1 MFGGMEDSPKGR
13 EIKHV
18 EGTPGEIV
26 SRGKQIESLGKK
38 MHDAATTLQTLKDNT
53 LSDGQQQGQAIQK
66 LQEIIGDSHEKLREA
81 GDLYEPVGPVLV
93 QYGESLE
100 SCKPR
105 IDSSANTCKELWST
119 YENLPGDKEDST
131 TEEEGGILGIGGTD
145 KEEAADNK
153 TKKEAYDNWKAE
165 AETFDTWYD
174 VWEDAFDT
182 ATNGITDGTAG
193 KIEDSF
199 WSDLAD
205 ILSIAA
211 IVIGIVALVIGGP
224 ILAAIALAVA
234 AAYLFVVV
242 MQYCNDEASVTDIV
256 MAGIGIVPFG
266 KLTTFSKLAH
276 LNKASFMKG
285 MFGKFQACKGLGAA
299 LKSPKPFYKDG
310 LIGAFKYR
318 GASNGFQKL
327 IFGNEGLKSIHRTH
341 KAFWKGAGPE
351 LAAIRNGNAVRNLAA
366 FDWAVSSVSGAA
378 SNWSK
383 VEQLPGFDIPKIQL
397 PSVVG

>member
-18 EGTPGEIV
+18 EGTPGDIV

-38 MHDAATTLQTLKDNT
+38 MRDAATTLQTLKDNS

-105 IDSSANTCKELWST
+105 IDGSANTCKELWST
-119 YENLPGDKEDST
+119 YENLPGDKDDSA
-131 TEEEGGILGIGGTD
+131 TEEEGGLLGIGGTD

-153 TKKEAYDNWKAE
+153 AKKDAYDNWKAE

-182 ATNGITDGTAG
+182 ATNGITDGTSG

-199 WSDLAD
+199 WSD
-205 ILSIAA
+205 IAEVMA
-211 IVIGIVALVIGGP
+211 VVTVVIAVVALVIGGP
-224 ILAAIALAVA
+224 ILAAIALVAGVIYLAAVIG
-234 AAYLFVVV
+234 
-242 MQYCNDEASVTDIV
+242 QYCNDEANKTDIFLAAV
-256 MAGIGIVPFG
+256 SIIPVG
-266 KLTTFSKLAH
+266 KMTTFGKLAH
-276 LNKASFMKG
+276 LNKAATKSAL
-285 MFGKFQACKGLGAA
+285 FGPFTACKGLTSA
-299 LKSPKPFYKDG
+299 LKNPKLFYKDG

-318 GASNGFQKL
+318 GAGAGFQKL
-327 IFGNEGLKSIHRTH
+327 VLGNEGFKSVYRSH
-341 KAFWKGAGPE
+341 KALWEGAE
-351 LAAIRNGNAVRNLAA
+351 FAAIRNGGAVKNLAR
-366 FDWAVSSVSGAA
+366 FDYAIGTGTGALGTYDKIDRIPGI
-378 SNWSK
+378 N
-383 VEQLPGFDIPKIQL
+383 LPGAPQL
-397 PSVVG
+397 PSWVG

>member
-18 EGTPGEIV
+18 EGRPGEIV

-53 LSDGQQQGQAIQK
+53 LSDGQQQGKAIQK
-66 LQEIIGDSHEKLREA
+66 LQEVIGDSHEKLKEA

-100 SCKPR
+100 TCKPN
-105 IDSSANTCKELWST
+105 IDASANACKELWST
-119 YENLPGDKEDST
+119 YESLPGDKEDST
-131 TEEEGGILGIGGTD
+131 TEEEGGFLGIGGTD
-145 KEEAADNK
+145 EEEAADNK
-153 TKKEAYDNWKAE
+153 AKKVAYDNWKSE

-174 VWEDAFDT
+174 VWEEAFDT
-182 ATNGITDGTAG
+182 ATNGITEGTAG

-205 ILSIAA
+205 VLSVAA
-211 IVIGIVALVIGGP
+211 LVIGIVALVIGGP

-242 MQYCNDEASVTDIV
+242 MQYANGEANVTDIV
-256 MAGIGIVPFG
+256 LAGVGIVPFG
-266 KLTTFSKLAH
+266 KLTSFSKLAH
-276 LNKASFMKG
+276 LNRSSLTSTLFANFKSC
-285 MFGKFQACKGLGAA
+285 QGLSNA
-299 LKSPKPFYKDG
+299 LKSPKLFYKDG

-341 KAFWKGAGPE
+341 KSFWQGAGPE
-351 LAAIRNGNAVRNLAA
+351 LAAIRGGNAVRNLAT
-366 FDWAVSSVSGAA
+366 FDWAVSSVSGFA
-378 SNWSK
+378 SNWNHVDK
-383 VEQLPGFDIPKIQL
+383 LPGFDIPDIKL
-397 PSVVG
+397 PSVVS

>member
-105 IDSSANTCKELWST
+105 IDASANTCKELWST
-119 YENLPGDKEDST
+119 YENLPGDKDDST
-131 TEEEGGILGIGGTD
+131 TEEEGGLLGIGGTD
-145 KEEAADNK
+145 KEEAEDNK
-153 TKKEAYDNWKAE
+153 AKKDAYDNWKAE
-165 AETFDTWYD
+165 AEVFDTWYD

-182 ATNGITDGTAG
+182 ATNGITDGTSG

-199 WSDLAD
+199 WSD
-205 ILSIAA
+205 IAEVMA
-211 IVIGIVALVIGGP
+211 VVTLVIGVVALVIGGP
-224 ILAAIALAVA
+224 IMAAIALVAGAIYLAAVIG
-234 AAYLFVVV
+234 
-242 MQYCNDEASVTDIV
+242 QYCNDEANGMDIFL
-256 MAGIGIVPFG
+256 AAISIVPFG
-266 KLTTFSKLAH
+266 KLTCFSKLAH
-276 LNKASFMKG
+276 FNKAAFKSG
-285 MFGKFQACKGLGAA
+285 LLGKFTACKGLTNA
-299 LKSPKPFYKDG
+299 LKNPKWFYKDG

-318 GASNGFQKL
+318 GASRGFHKL
-327 IFGNEGLKSIHRTH
+327 FFGNEGFKSVFRSH
-341 KAFWKGAGPE
+341 KGLWKGAE
-351 LAAIRNGNAVRNLAA
+351 FAAQRGGSAVQNLAR
-366 FDWAVSSVSGAA
+366 FDYVISSSTGLLG
-378 SNWSK
+378 NFDK
-383 VEQLPGFDIPKIQL
+383 IDRIPGVELPGRPKL
-397 PSVVG
+397 PWFVG